1 MEREKMIK
9 RMNELLKSVETL
21 KFYLEI
27 SNDEYE
33 INYLRDE
40 IKSQYEIINK
50 LRDDL
55 NLIRGI

>member
-1 MEREKMIK
+1 MEKQKMIK
-9 RMNELLKSVETL
+9 RMNELLKCVETL

-27 SNDEYE
+27 SNNEYE

-40 IKSQYEIINK
+40 IKEQYVEINK

>member
-1 MEREKMIK
+1 MEKQKMIK

-40 IKSQYEIINK
+40 IKSQYKIINK